1 MTVVLPVAGSN
12 VVVIGLDFLNGLVL
26 PLFWFCA
33 KVGAILF
40 AFIWVRGTLP
50 RFRYDQLMGFTWKF
64 LFPAAMLNL
73 LVTGLLVAWF
83 S

>member
-1 MTVVLPVAGSN
+1 VFGVIFLIIATVFLLPMVQQW
-12 VVVIGLDFLNGLVL
+12 LL

-33 KVGAILF
+33 KTGFILF

-50 RFRYDQLMGFTWKF
+50 RFRYDQLMAFTWKG
-64 LFPAAMLNL
+64 LFPVAMLNL
-73 LVTGLLVAWF
+73 LVTGFLVAWF